1 MVGRHNL
8 AKRSIPAVTPIG
20 KFGLPIP
27 QAPPLR
33 AVNVKVVLPQINDPT
48 AEEVQHWVNE
58 LHRCATELLQ
68 AHPPPTSGFKFAPV
82 VPMGGWAHASR
93 L

>member
-1 MVGRHNL
+1 M
-8 AKRSIPAVTPIG
+8 
-20 KFGLPIP
+20 LPL
-27 QAPPLR
+27 QKQKLKVLQVDVDTAAPSLR

-58 LHRCATELLQ
+58 LHRCAAELLQ